1 MVDRGKVMMLSGIV
15 SLPLSRNQRMVVVV
29 VGKLGSQSESR
40 SLNQP

>member
-1 MVDRGKVMMLSGIV
+1 MVERGRVMMLSGMI
-15 SLPLSRNQRMVVVV
+15 SLPLSKNQRIVVVV